1 MNLHFTCFASIVQLK
16 SAITS
21 MKAGAFDIIQKPVAP
36 NALVNT
42 LRKAIKHIQQTDKGF
57 SPRREVTELDRLDN
71 MIGQSSVMQ
80 NLFERVIKIAKS
92 NANVLIYGESG
103 TGKELIVRSIHGH
116 SPRADKALIP
126 VDCVALPQNLLESEL
141 FGYEKG
147 AFTGADFTHHGL
159 LEYAD
164 QGTLFLDEICELDVH
179 LQSKLLRV
187 LQEREFR
194 RVGGKSLIKIDIRII
209 SATNVQPSRAVED
222 GRFREDLYYRL
233 NVIPIEIPPLRQ
245 RREDIPLLVN
255 HYFEH
260 FGKSAKS
267 RKKKLDDGVIKALVD
282 YSWPGNVRELKN
294 LVEFVVSLTVG
305 ENVRLADLPEYI
317 TSNSG
322 PKKNQYSHIQAPP
335 FLKAKAQVLQGFEKE
350 YFSTLLTKCGGNI
363 SKAAQMA
370 GVSRRTMYRMINN
383 YNLYP
388 LIEEASRRPNKE

>member
-1 MNLHFTCFASIVQLK
+1 
-16 SAITS
+16 
-21 MKAGAFDIIQKPVAP
+21 
-36 NALVNT
+36 
-42 LRKAIKHIQQTDKGF
+42 
-57 SPRREVTELDRLDN
+57 

-80 NLFERVIKIAKS
+80 NLFERVIKLAKS

-103 TGKELIVRSIHGH
+103 TGKELIVRSIHEH
-116 SPRADKALIP
+116 SPRANKALIP

-209 SATNVQPSRAVED
+209 SATNVQPLKAVED

-317 TSNSG
+317 TSKSG

-370 GVSRRTMYRMINN
+370 GVSRRTTYRMINS

-388 LIEEASRRPNKE
+388 LIEEASRKAQ